1 MFLPAMTTFFLKKFD
16 KWLFIPEIC
25 DTMFLT
31 RLTVIL
37 VLFLFISPTITDLL
51 RAQSAKPLSLP
62 GAVQKGLQNYQSI
75 LAKRNYINAS
85 VALVKNTRNE
95 YLPNV
100 TGSIQQNYG
109 TINGQLGPLAPT
121 GIAGPSSAG
130 PSYYSQS
137 WNAAFGASYV
147 INTNWEFFTFG
158 RLATKIKLSETQV
171 RTDSADLAQEEFI
184 QSIKI
189 SSAYLNLLAAQRLSL
204 NAEANLNRTSFVQ
217 QVVLARTKSGL
228 NAGVDSSIANAQV
241 SAARLTLIA
250 ARDYAQ
256 QLNNELAQLINEDPL
271 TVFVLDSS
279 FLSAIPSQLNST
291 VDLSQNPQIRFYQ
304 ARIDQSNVSESYL
317 RKSVLPGLN
326 LFGIYQA
333 RASGF
338 DYNYTP
344 EFPDRFTKN
353 YIDGINPKRSNYV
366 AGLAL
371 AWNIFSIA
379 KIKEQVNAQK
389 FITKAYQDEYD
400 LVSSQLKAQGVLAD
414 QRIINSLQSFKEVP
428 VQYKAASDAYLQK
441 TVLYKNGLTNIVD
454 VQQALFALNKAETDV
469 SIAYINVWQ
478 ALLLKSASTG
488 DFELF
493 LNQAGK

>member
-1 MFLPAMTTFFLKKFD
+1 MKTPLRSILGLFF
-16 KWLFIPEIC
+16 
-25 DTMFLT
+25 
-31 RLTVIL
+31 
-37 VLFLFISPTITDLL
+37 FISTAAFNLVF
-51 RAQSAKPLSLP
+51 AQQGQKLSLP
-62 GAVQKGLQNYQSI
+62 EAVKIGLGKYQSI

-85 VALVKNTRNE
+85 AALVKNTKNE

-100 TGSIQQNYG
+100 IGSLQQNYG
-109 TINGQLGPLAPT
+109 TINGQFGPLAPA

-130 PSYYSQS
+130 PAYFNQS
-137 WNAAFGASYV
+137 WNAAFGASYI

-158 RLATKIKLSETQV
+158 RLTSKIKLSESQV
-171 RTDSADLAQEEFI
+171 RRDSADLAQEEFI

-189 SSAYLNLLAAQRLSL
+189 SSAYLNLLAAQRLVL
-204 NAEANLNRTSFVQ
+204 NAEANLNRTSFIL

-241 SAARLTLIA
+241 SAAKLTLIG
-250 ARDYAQ
+250 ARDYEQ
-256 QLNNELAQLINEDPL
+256 QQNNQLTQLMNVDPA
-271 TVFVLDSS
+271 TVFVLDST
-279 FLSAIPSQLNST
+279 FLSGIPSQLNS
-291 VDLSQNPQIRFYQ
+291 VADPSQNPQSRYFQ
-304 ARIDQSNVSESYL
+304 ARIDQSNVAVSYL
-317 RKSVLPGLN
+317 KKSVRPGLN

-344 EFPDRFTKN
+344 EFPDRYTKN

-366 AGLAL
+366 AGIAL

-379 KIKEQVNAQK
+379 KVKEQVTAQK

-400 LVSSQLKAQGVLAD
+400 LVSAQLKAQLVLAD
-414 QRIINSLQSFKEVP
+414 QRIVNSLQSYREVP

-441 TVLYKNGLTNIVD
+441 SVLYKNGLTNIVD
-454 VQQALFALNKAETDV
+454 VQQALYALNKAETDL

-478 ALLLKSASTG
+478 ALLLKSAATG
-488 DFELF
+488 DFDLF
-493 LNQAGK
+493 VNQAGK